1 MSITRLRY
9 LFLRAFSKLRPSPTF
24 DSIIHASA
32 KIGPGSRIL
41 SSKFGRYSYCGSDCL
56 IVNCDIGA
64 FCSIADNVVIGPGV
78 HPIEHVSTSP
88 IFLTG
93 RNVLGRNISSHEQPP
108 PQRVRIGNDVWIG
121 LDAKISSGVIIGD
134 GAIVGMGSVVTKDVE
149 PYAVVGGVPAHLL
162 RYRFDK
168 DTIRS
173 LLEIRWW
180 DLKDDQLALHAE
192 FFSDPRRYLRDHHKL

>member
-1 MSITRLRY
+1 MSITKLRY
-9 LFLRAFSKLRPSPTF
+9 LFLRAFSKLRPRPTF
-24 DSIIHASA
+24 DSTIDSSS

-56 IVNCDIGA
+56 IINCDVGA

-78 HPIEHVSTSP
+78 HPIEQVSTSP
-88 IFLTG
+88 VFLAG
-93 RNVLGRNISSHEQPP
+93 RNVLGRNISNHAQPSL
-108 PQRVRIGNDVWIG
+108 QRTRIGNDVWIG
-121 LDAKISSGVIIGD
+121 LDAKISSGVVIGD
-134 GAIVGMGSVVTKDVE
+134 GAIIGMGSVVTKDVE

-168 DTIRS
+168 DIIKS

-180 DLKDDQLALHAE
+180 DLKEDQLVLHAK
-192 FFSDPRRYLRDHHKL
+192 FFKDPRRYLREYYQ

>member
-1 MSITRLRY
+1 MSITKLRY
-9 LFLRAFSKLRPSPTF
+9 LFLRAFSKLRPSPIF
-24 DSIIHASA
+24 DSTIDSSA

-64 FCSIADNVVIGPGV
+64 FCSIADNVAIGPGV
-78 HPIEHVSTSP
+78 HPIDHVSTSP
-88 IFLTG
+88 IFLRG
-93 RNVLGRNISSHEQPP
+93 RNVLGRNISNHDLPSS
-108 PQRVRIGNDVWIG
+108 QRVRIGNDVWIG
-121 LDAKISSGVIIGD
+121 LDAKISSGVNIGD

-168 DTIRS
+168 EVVRS

-180 DLKDDQLALHAE
+180 DLKDDQLALHAK
-192 FFSDPRRYLRDHHKL
+192 FFSDPCRYLSEYHQQ